1 MKILVTGGSGFI
13 GSKLTKYLDSK
24 GHKVYAI
31 ARNGV
36 KSKNVISTSLLDKS
50 KLNSLFKKNHFDII
64 IHLAAL
70 LDDGKPSDVFNNNC
84 QSTINLLECCNSYHV
99 KKIVFASTH
108 AVYGSTK
115 YIPID
120 EKHSTTPITNYS
132 ISKLIAENIN
142 KMYSNSYG
150 MNIINL
156 RITSVYGPGQ
166 SSNYLIPKMIN
177 SCIKDKTIIL
187 HKYLNGYQIM
197 DLIHVDDVCKSIEL
211 ACKSNVK
218 SGTYNIA
225 SGVPITVY
233 DISQKLS
240 KILGTQKIIIKKIPK
255 ETNHFYYDISAAKND
270 LGFIPKLQ
278 LSTKTL
284 TDVIDY
290 VKKQR

>member
-13 GSKLTKYLDSK
+13 GSRLIKYLDSK

-31 ARNGV
+31 ARNEV
-36 KSKNVISTSLLDKS
+36 KSKNVISISLLDKS
-50 KLNSLFKKNHFDII
+50 KLNLFFKKNKFDVV

-70 LDDGKPSDVFNNNC
+70 IDDSDPLDVFDNNC
-84 QSTINLLECCNSYHV
+84 QSTINLLECCKSHNIQ
-99 KKIVFASTH
+99 KIVYASTH

-115 YIPID
+115 YVPID
-120 EKHSTTPITNYS
+120 ENHPTTPMTNYA

-142 KMYSNSYG
+142 KMYSNSHK
-150 MNIINL
+150 MNIVIL

-166 SSNYLIPKMIN
+166 PSNYMIPKMIK
-177 SCIKDKTIIL
+177 SCIKDKKILL

-197 DLIHVDDVCKSIEL
+197 DLIHVDDVCNAISL
-211 ACKSNVK
+211 SCKANVK
-218 SGTYNIA
+218 SGIYNIA
-225 SGVPITVY
+225 RGDPITVN

-240 KILGTQKIIIKKIPK
+240 NIIGVQKIIIKKIPR
-255 ETNHFYYDISAAKND
+255 EINHFYYDVSSAKSD
-270 LGFIPKLQ
+270 LGFVAKTQ

-284 TDVIDY
+284 TDMINY